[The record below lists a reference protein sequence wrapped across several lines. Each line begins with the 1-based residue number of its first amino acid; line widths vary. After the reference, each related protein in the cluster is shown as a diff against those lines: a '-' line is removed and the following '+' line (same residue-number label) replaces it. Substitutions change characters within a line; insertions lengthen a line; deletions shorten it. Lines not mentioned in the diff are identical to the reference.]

1 MRECQ
6 TKKRKKQRM
15 AKAKHGDTVKVHYT
29 VKLDDGT
36 VFYSTVGRDPVQ
48 FRIGTGEVTPL
59 GVEQAVV
66 GMNPGEWKTVKVPAD
81 KAYGLHREEMVMV
94 LNRDKFPAH
103 PELEVGQQVQTRQDG
118 GQTVAGKVADISES
132 SVTLDTNHPLAGKDL
147 IYDIQ
152 LIEAFVQQL
161 PSGTPNSILPRD
173 DYDHFNDLMSEVI
186 GHTVVDKRRCLMIY
200 QYAKQVSG
208 LSGDVAEVGAYKG
221 GTARLLAKAF
231 EPEAKIIHLFDT
243 FSGMPPPEPGK
254 DLHKEGDF
262 DNTSLEEVKTYLDDC
277 KNVRFYP
284 GLFPDTSKPV
294 ENTTFCLVHID
305 VDIYKSVMDCC
316 KFFYPRLQRGAIM
329 IFDDYGFWGCPGV
342 KMAVDEFFSNTPENP
357 SCLLTCQCIVTRL

>member
-1 MRECQ
+1 
-6 TKKRKKQRM
+6 M

-29 VKLDDGT
+29 AKLDDGT

-59 GVEQAVV
+59 GFEQAVV
-66 GMNPGEWKTVKVPAD
+66 GMNPGEWKTAKVPAD
-81 KAYGLHREEMVMV
+81 KAHGLHREEMVMV

-103 PELEVGQQVQTRQDG
+103 LEPEVGRQVQIRQDG
-118 GQTVAGKVADISES
+118 GQTFAAKVADISES
-132 SVTLDTNHPLAGKDL
+132 SVTLDANHPLAGKDL
-147 IYDIQ
+147 TYDIQ

-200 QYAKQVSG
+200 QYAKQVSV
-208 LSGDVAEVGAYKG
+208 LLGDVAEVGVYKG

-243 FSGMPPPEPGK
+243 FSGMPPPDPGK

-262 DNTSLEEVKTYLDDC
+262 GNTSLEEVKTYLDDC

-329 IFDDYGFWGCPGV
+329 IFDDYGFSGCPGA

-357 SCLLTCQCIVTRL
+357 SCLLTNQCIVTRL

>member
-1 MRECQ
+1 
-6 TKKRKKQRM
+6 M

-36 VFYSTVGRDPVQ
+36 VFYSTVGSDPVQ
-48 FRIGTGEVTPL
+48 FTIGTGEVTP
-59 GVEQAVV
+59 GFEQAVV
-66 GMNPGEWKTVKVPAD
+66 GMNPGESKTTKVTAD
-81 KAYGLHREEMVMV
+81 KAYGSHREEMVMV

-103 PELEVGQQVQTRQDG
+103 LEPEVGRQVQIHQDG
-118 GQTVAGKVADISES
+118 GQTIAAKVADISES
-132 SVTLDTNHPLAGKDL
+132 SVTLDANHPLVGKDL
-147 IYDIQ
+147 TFDIQ
-152 LIEAFVQQL
+152 LVEAVVQQL
-161 PSGTPNSILPRD
+161 PSDTPISFHLQD
-173 DYDHFNDLMSEVI
+173 DYGHFNDLMREVI
-186 GHTVVDKRRCLMIY
+186 GHTVVDKLRCLMIY
-200 QYAKQVSG
+200 QYAKQVSS
-208 LSGDVAEVGAYKG
+208 LLGDVAEVGVYKG

-243 FSGMPPPEPGK
+243 FSGMPPPDPGK

-262 DNTSLEEVKTYLDDC
+262 GDTSLEEVKTYLDDC

-329 IFDDYGFWGCPGV
+329 IFDDYGFSSCPGA
-342 KMAVDEFFSNTPENP
+342 KMAVDDFFSNTPENP
-357 SCLLTCQCIVTRL
+357 SCLLTSQCIVTRL